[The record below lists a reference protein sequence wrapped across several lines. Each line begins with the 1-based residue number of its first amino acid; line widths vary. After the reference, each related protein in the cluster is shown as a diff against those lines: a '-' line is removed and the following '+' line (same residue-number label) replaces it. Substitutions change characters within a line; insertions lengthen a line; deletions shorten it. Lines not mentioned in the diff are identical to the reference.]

1 MPYRTALVNM
11 PFGFH
16 IYPSIQLGTL
26 STLLKTHGHE
36 VKSFYLNLH
45 FAHQLDLPVYNE
57 LCEQRQLIGEWLF
70 SHPLFGDSP
79 GNRQYTDVFD
89 SNLKQV
95 SKTIDRPPEF
105 LLDVKEKMVPEFLRW
120 AVDSIDWG
128 QYSAVGFTSTFNQN
142 LASVTLAKWIKE
154 KYPAIKILFGGSNF
168 DSEMGVEYFRKF
180 DWIDYVVQGEAEP
193 VLPQLMKALENGG
206 EIPAGV
212 VHRKDGEVQYRDST
226 EMFQGFEEYG
236 PPDYED
242 YFEQLKGIDPAS
254 QHLENPIILYETA
267 RGCWWGEKHHCT
279 FCGLNASTMKF
290 RARSIA
296 QVHADIAD
304 LSKRYDTF
312 RFRLVDNILEMSYI
326 DGVFKEFANEN
337 YDLQFFI
344 EVKSNLNKQQIKNL
358 ALGGVNV
365 IQPGI
370 ESFSANQLNDM
381 DKGVRPMQNIFF
393 LKWALYYGI
402 DVTWNILTGFPGEI
416 DDDYRRQ
423 IDLLKNLFHLQPPI
437 GVGDLWLERFS
448 PYFTRPGDYGVK
460 ITGPSEAYP
469 YVYDSEKIDLMKIA
483 YDFEFETEN
492 KVSPHLAE
500 ELRQTVS
507 EWRDR
512 HQSDQ
517 LPFLFFTRSLDFVTV
532 YDGRSLDGPTK
543 TRFEGVPAWIISFCN
558 EKPRALEKIREH
570 VAEKSASVQVGEG
583 DVEETLQDLQD
594 KQFIFHEKGK
604 YLTLPLPHN
613 SHL

>member
-1 MPYRTALVNM
+1 MPFRTALVNM

-26 STLLKTHGHE
+26 STLLKSHGYE
-36 VKSFYLNLH
+36 AKSYYLNLH
-45 FAHQLDLPVYNE
+45 FAHQLGLPVYNE
-57 LCEQRQLIGEWLF
+57 LCETRQLIGEWLF
-70 SHPLFGDSP
+70 SHSLFGDSP
-79 GNRQYTDVFD
+79 GNRKYADTFERNIQSVC
-89 SNLKQV
+89 
-95 SKTIDRPPEF
+95 KTIDRSPEY
-105 LLDVKEKMVPEFLRW
+105 LLEVKEKMVPEFLRW
-120 AVDSIDWG
+120 AVDSVDWG
-128 QYSAVGFTSTFNQN
+128 QYEAVGFTSTFNQN
-142 LASVTLAKWIKE
+142 LASVTLAKLIKE
-154 KYPAIKILFGGSNF
+154 KYPSVKILFGGSNF
-168 DSEMGVEYFRKF
+168 DSEMGLEYFRTF

-193 VLPQLMKALENGG
+193 ILPALMGALENGG
-206 EIPAGV
+206 EIPPGV
-212 VHRKDGEVQYRDST
+212 IHRKGREVVLQEGSS
-226 EMFQGFEEYG
+226 MFEGFEKYG

-242 YFEQLKGIDPAS
+242 YFEQLRGIDPES
-254 QHLENPIILYETA
+254 PHLENPVILYETA

-290 RARSIA
+290 RARSIE
-296 QVHADIAD
+296 QVHADISA

-326 DGVFKEFANEN
+326 DGVFKEFAQEN

-344 EVKSNLNKQQIKNL
+344 EVKSNLNKGQIKNL

-393 LKWALYYGI
+393 LKWAMYYGI

-423 IDLLKNLFHLQPPI
+423 TDMLKNLIHLQPPI

-469 YVYDSEKIDLMKIA
+469 YVYDAEKLDLMKIA

-492 KVSPHLAE
+492 RISPDLAQ
-500 ELRQTVS
+500 ELRQTVDD
-507 EWRDR
+507 WKGR
-512 HQSDQ
+512 HQSEQ
-517 LPFLFFTRSLDFVTV
+517 MPFLFFTKSLDFVTV
-532 YDGRSLDGPTK
+532 YDGRSLEGPSK
-543 TRFEGVPAWIISFCN
+543 VRFEGPSAWILSFCN
-558 EKPRALEKIREH
+558 EKPRALEQIRSH
-570 VAEKSASVQVGEG
+570 VAEKSGPARLEDNAV
-583 DVEETLQDLQD
+583 DLAIQDLEG
-594 KQFIFHEKGK
+594 KNILYGERGK